1 MLLALTCTLLA
12 ATPVESEAR
21 EILNALL
28 RVDTSHGNET
38 AALKPVLDRFQKAG
52 VPAQLI
58 ESAPGR
64 GNLVARV
71 RGTGAKKPLLLLAH
85 IDVVPVEG
93 QPWTVPSFEPTEK
106 DGYLYARGVSDD
118 KASSPRKRR

>member
-38 AALKPVLDRFQKAG
+38 AALKPVLDRSRK
-52 VPAQLI
+52 PAC
-58 ESAPGR
+58 
-64 GNLVARV
+64 
-71 RGTGAKKPLLLLAH
+71 
-85 IDVVPVEG
+85 
-93 QPWTVPSFEPTEK
+93 
-106 DGYLYARGVSDD
+106 
-118 KASSPRKRR
+118 PRS